1 MLYSEIMESEEYN
14 AVISAFESGTVIKAD
29 RETLQ
34 TYITTIAMNATGDDS
49 IQARDTVQA
58 LTINHLILQRHIDEL
73 ERKNNTTQRLVIILT
88 IFSVLGTGLQ
98 CWLAQKADERSVA
111 ESIAKTSAK
120 VRPSQFLPSS
130 ASSH

>member
-1 MLYSEIMESEEYN
+1 MLRSEIMETAEYN
-14 AVISAFESGTVIKAD
+14 AVLNAFESGTLIKAD

-34 TYITTIAMNATGDDS
+34 TYITTIAMNATGDDA
-49 IQARDTVQA
+49 IQARDIVQA

-73 ERKNNTTQRLVIILT
+73 ERKNNTTQNWIIILT
-88 IFSVLGTGLQ
+88 IFSVLGTGMQ
-98 CWLAQKADERSVA
+98 CWLAHKADERSVA

-120 VRPSQFLPSS
+120 VRPLQSLPSS